1 MIRARDAAPGPIPPL
16 EALDVRF
23 FARDALVVA
32 RALIGTYLVMKRP
45 RDHRDDA
52 SVEGHGGPY
61 RVARIVET
69 EAYRGPTDKA
79 CHARAGLTKRT
90 RTLFGP
96 PGHAYVFLIY
106 GMYDCFNVVCFGEGK
121 GHAVLV
127 RAVEPTFGVAPD
139 VRTDGPGR
147 LTRALGI
154 TRSHDGAAL
163 VDGPVMAITARVG
176 RPPKIGVSARVGV
189 AYAGEVAD
197 APWRFFD
204 RDSRCVS
211 RPPLRSIGLGTSQA
225 TERPRVARTSK
236 RSRA

>member
-1 MIRARDAAPGPIPPL
+1 MTRPRARALEARPIPAIEPVS
-16 EALDVRF
+16 EAF

-32 RALIGTYLVMKRP
+32 RGLIGTYLVVRDP
-45 RDHRDDA
+45 HDHRDDA
-52 SVEGHGGPY
+52 SLEGHGG
-61 RVARIVET
+61 RVRIVRIVET
-69 EAYRGPTDKA
+69 EAYRGPTDGA
-79 CHARAGLTKRT
+79 CHARVGLTKRT
-90 RTLFGP
+90 KTLFGP

-127 RAVEPTFGVAPD
+127 RAGEPISGIDPD

-154 TRSHDGAAL
+154 TRAHDGLAL
-163 VDGPVMAITARVG
+163 LGDGAFTLAQRTN
-176 RPPKIGVSARVGV
+176 RPKIGVSARVGV

-204 RDSRCVS
+204 AESRCVS
-211 RPPLRSIGLGTSQA
+211 RPSPRSIGLGS
-225 TERPRVARTSK
+225 S
-236 RSRA
+236 